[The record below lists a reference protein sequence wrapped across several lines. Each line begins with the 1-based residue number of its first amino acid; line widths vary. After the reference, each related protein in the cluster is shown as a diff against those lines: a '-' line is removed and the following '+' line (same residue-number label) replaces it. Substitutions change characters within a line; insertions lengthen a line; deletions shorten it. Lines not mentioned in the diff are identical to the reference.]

1 MRIRIGV
8 QAASALCHNDRM
20 ALLSSNT
27 GPARSIV
34 APGRPFLGVERSVLG
49 RAWRDRLDLEGQG
62 RAQAIA
68 QLHGH
73 SDLLSRVLAAR
84 GVDAETCEAFLD
96 PTLRALMPDPSVL
109 VGMAE
114 TVARLVRAIETR
126 ETVAVFGDYDVD
138 GACSTALLAGF
149 LEACGCPFII
159 HIPDRLFEG
168 YGPNVEAIRALA
180 ERGATLLVT
189 VDCGTTSFEP
199 IEEATRLGLQTL
211 VIDHHQAPEH
221 LPPALAIVNP
231 NRLDDLSHLGHL
243 CAAGVVY
250 MVLVALHRALRQKN
264 FFTSNQ
270 PAPDLLGELDLV
282 ALATIADVVPLAG
295 LNRAFVTKGL
305 AVMRARGRP
314 GLRALFDVARAD
326 GPPRPYHLGFLIGPR
341 INAGGRIGDAAL
353 GAKLLMLKDDAAASE
368 IAVELDRLNRERQ
381 AIEIGTLAEAEAEAM
396 ASLGLEEQGA
406 CVVTAGEGWHVGVVG
421 LVAARLKE
429 KFRRPAFA
437 IAFTGDIGT
446 GSARSI
452 PGVDLGRVVRAAVEM
467 GLLVKGGG
475 HAMAAGLT
483 IEKSRLGDFRAYL
496 EERLTE
502 IVARA
507 RHADSLLVDAAVT
520 AAGARPDLVAML
532 ERAGPFGQGN
542 PEPVFVLPAHRILR
556 ATEVGNGHVRIRAVS
571 GDGSGIDAIAFR
583 AGDSALGA
591 ALQKGVGAGAHL
603 AGTLSIDRYGGNERV
618 QMRLLDMALPSAQRT

>member
-1 MRIRIGV
+1 MLTLPAG
-8 QAASALCHNDRM
+8 LCHSEGM
-20 ALLSSNT
+20 TLLSPL
-27 GPARSIV
+27 PASRAGG
-34 APGRPFLGVERSVLG
+34 APGRAFLGVEKSVLG
-49 RAWRDRLDLEGQG
+49 RAWRDRLDIEGQG

-84 GVDAETCEAFLD
+84 GVDAETCTAFLD
-96 PTLRALMPDPSVL
+96 PTIRALMPDPSVL
-109 VGMAE
+109 VDMDE
-114 TVARLVRAIETR
+114 TVARLVRAIEAR
-126 ETVAVFGDYDVD
+126 EKVAVFGDYDVD
-138 GACSTALLAGF
+138 GACSTALLAGY
-149 LEACGCPFII
+149 LEHCGCPYLI

-168 YGPNVEAIRALA
+168 YGPNVDAIRALA
-180 ERGATLLVT
+180 ADGARLLVT

-199 IEEATRLGLQTL
+199 IEEAARLGMETL
-211 VIDHHQAPEH
+211 VIDHHQAPER

-250 MVLVALHRALRQKN
+250 MVLVALHRALRQRG
-264 FFTSNQ
+264 FWSAAR
-270 PAPDLLGELDLV
+270 PAPDLLAELDLV
-282 ALATIADVVPLAG
+282 ALATVADVVPLVG

-305 AVMRARGRP
+305 AVMRGRGRP
-314 GLRALFDVARAD
+314 GLRQLFDVARAD

-353 GAKLLMLKDDAAASE
+353 GTKLLMIQDDVRAAE

-381 AIEIGTLAEAEAEAM
+381 AIEVGTLAEAEAEAY
-396 ASLGLEEQGA
+396 ASLGLAEVGA
-406 CVVTAGEGWHVGVVG
+406 CVVTAGEGWHPGIVG

-437 IAFTGDIGT
+437 IAFNCETGT

-452 PGVDLGRVVRAAVEM
+452 PGVDLGRVVRAAVEA

-483 IEKSRLGDFRAYL
+483 IEKGKLGDFRAFL

-502 IVARA
+502 VVARA
-507 RHADSLLVDAAVT
+507 RHSDSLLIDAAVT
-520 AAGARPDLVAML
+520 AAGARVELMATL
-532 ERAGPFGQGN
+532 ERAGPFGSGN
-542 PEPVFVLPAHRILR
+542 PEPVFVLPAHRIVR
-556 ATEVGNGHVRIRAVS
+556 ATAVGNGHVRVRAVA
-571 GDGSGIDAIAFR
+571 GDGTGLDAIAFR
-583 AGDSALGA
+583 AGDTALGA
-591 ALQKGVGAGAHL
+591 ALQKAVGGAAHL
-603 AGTLSIDRYGGNERV
+603 AGTLSVDRWGGSERV
-618 QMRLLDMALPSAQRT
+618 QMRIIDMALPETGRV

>member
-1 MRIRIGV
+1 MTPPLPLD
-8 QAASALCHNDRM
+8 S
-20 ALLSSNT
+20 
-27 GPARSIV
+27 PARHPV
-34 APGRPFLGVERSVLG
+34 APGRPFLGVEASVQG
-49 RAWRDRLDLEGQG
+49 RAWRDRLDIEGQG

-84 GVDAETCEAFLD
+84 GVDAETCAAYHD
-96 PTLRALMPDPSVL
+96 PTIRSLMPDPSVL
-109 VGMAE
+109 VDMDA
-114 TVARLVRAIETR
+114 TVERLVRAIKTSEKI
-126 ETVAVFGDYDVD
+126 AIFGDYDVD
-138 GACSTALLAGF
+138 GACSSALLASY
-149 LEACGCPFII
+149 LESCGCPYVI

-168 YGPNVEAIRALA
+168 YGPNVDAIRALA
-180 ERGATLLVT
+180 ADGAGLLVT

-199 IEEATRLGLQTL
+199 IEEAKKLGLDTL
-211 VIDHHQAPEH
+211 VIDHHQAPER

-250 MVLVALHRALRQKN
+250 MVLVALHRALRQDG
-264 FFTSNQ
+264 FWGDAR
-270 PAPDLLGELDLV
+270 PAPDLLADLDLV
-282 ALATIADVVPLAG
+282 ALATVADVVPLIG

-314 GLRALFDVARAD
+314 GLRQLLDVARAD

-353 GAKLLMLKDDAAASE
+353 GAKLLLMKDDIKAGE

-381 AIEIGTLAEAEAEAM
+381 AIEVGTLAEAEAEALL
-396 ASLGLEEQGA
+396 ALGLEEQGA
-406 CVVTAGEGWHVGVVG
+406 CVVTAGEGWHPGIVG

-437 IAFTGDIGT
+437 IAFNGEIGT

-452 PGVDLGRVVRAAVEM
+452 VGVDLGRVVRAAVDS

-483 IEKSRLGDFRAYL
+483 IEKAKLGAFRAYL
-496 EERLTE
+496 EERLTD
-502 IVARA
+502 IVTRA

-520 AAGARPDLVAML
+520 AGGANAELCGMI
-532 ERAGPFGQGN
+532 ERAGPFGSGN
-542 PEPVFVLPAHRILR
+542 PEPVFVLPNHRIVR
-556 ATEVGNGHVRIRAVS
+556 ATEVGTGHVRVRAVA
-571 GDGSGIDAIAFR
+571 GDGAGIDAIAFR
-583 AGDSALGA
+583 AGDTALGA
-591 ALQKGVGAGAHL
+591 ALQKAVGGPAHL
-603 AGTLSIDRYGGNERV
+603 AGTLSVDRWGGNERV
-618 QMRLLDMALPSAQRT
+618 QMRLIDMAIPERARV